1 MGAVN
6 SKRKSPPENEGAAEP
21 SAKRSCHRSDDVANA
36 ESLAVAAGGSTDTPN
51 IVTTPREDAFNAT
64 TWWMVD
70 LTPIGGSS
78 PQGASALVKRCMRTH
93 GWDEAKARKV
103 LDAYRQ
109 FIILKKNLQDWDANI
124 LSPCYLVDQMWHC
137 HILDVV
143 NYYHDMMLLCGRIVG
158 HNPDGALDYVAKQ
171 KRDESTRASLEE
183 YFGSY
188 DEEVWDYSPAHDEN
202 GTDESGDINTES
214 EGSSDCEDNS
224 AIIVR
229 VRDQIGEER
238 LFKMPRKAQMSKL
251 FTVYAGNIGRD
262 VSDLRFQ
269 LHGHGERIDLDPN
282 DTAHSLD
289 LKENDRIDC
298 FFISQPDAMEI
309 FIKVV
314 DGRHITLLT
323 RPTDTVDSV
332 KVAIMKK
339 EGIPPEKQRLI
350 FAGKQL
356 EDARTLHEYDIG
368 SFNTLHL
375 VVRQVGC

>member
-143 NYYHDMMLLCGRIVG
+143 NYYHDMMLLCGHVVG
-158 HNPDGALDYVAKQ
+158 HNPEGALDSAGKQ
-171 KRDESTRASLEE
+171 KRDDTTRASLIDH
-183 YFGSY
+183 FGSY
-188 DEEVWDYSPAHDEN
+188 DEDVWDYSPDAASETE
-202 GTDESGDINTES
+202 GTEDSNYSESESGAHQDDPIT
-214 EGSSDCEDNS
+214 
-224 AIIVR
+224 IR
-229 VRDQIGEER
+229 VRGQAGGVQFVVKRSTKIVKVFDAYAA
-238 LFKMPRKAQMSKL
+238 KMGGDL
-251 FTVYAGNIGRD
+251 
-262 VSDLRFQ
+262 SDLRFEFD
-269 LHGHGERIDLDPN
+269 GERIDFDPN
-282 DTAHSLD
+282 DDTADSLGLED
-289 LKENDRIDC
+289 DDEIDC
-298 FFISQPDAMEI
+298 FIIAQPDAMMI
-309 FIKVV
+309 FVK
-314 DGRHITLLT
+314 TLTGKTVPLLA
-323 RPTDTVDSV
+323 RPTDSVGSV
-332 KVAIMKK
+332 KEALWKR
-339 EGIPPEKQRLI
+339 EGYPPEQQRLI
-350 FAGKQL
+350 FAGRPL
-356 EDARTLHEYDIG
+356 EDERTLDDYKISSDCAI
-368 SFNTLHL
+368 HL
-375 VVRQVGC
+375 VLKLGGC